1 MEELHK
7 FPKEEYLER
16 IEKLRG
22 LMEEKGVDS
31 VYLSSGISFAYFT
44 GFAYLATERPACMII
59 TKKGGITFM
68 GPSVEKDHLFSQTD
82 LVSEIRTYL
91 DYPGDEHPA
100 LLFSRCIKELK
111 LPLRMGVESMQ
122 FYPSAYGY
130 EGPEIREGLPD
141 LTLVPMG
148 SDIYRLRRIK
158 SDNEIEAI
166 RETIKWGNLAHTY
179 LQDYSADGRY
189 EFEVSV
195 EASLEA
201 SIAMKRT
208 LGKSYMQKRFLSTPV
223 EAVFMGQL
231 GEHSAYPHSI
241 SADRPMKH
249 GDILGTWAY
258 ADVEGYFSELE
269 RNMFLGEPDPK
280 TYEFHQLLLKLQQTA
295 FDAIVPG
302 ARGSDVDR
310 AVHKFAKDHDLEKY
324 LRHHSGHNIG
334 LEMHEA
340 PFLDVGD
347 HTPIMPGM
355 VFSVEPGIY
364 VPKLGGFRHS
374 DTVAMREDGPEIL
387 TYYPRETVELIIE

>member
-1 MEELHK
+1 MHK
-7 FPKEEYLER
+7 FPREEYTKR
-16 IEKLRG
+16 IEKLTAT
-22 LMEEKGVDS
+22 MEKKGVDS
-31 VYLSSGISFAYFT
+31 VYLSSAISFAYFT

-59 TKKGGITFM
+59 TRKGEIAFF
-68 GPSVEKDHLFSQTD
+68 GPSIEKDHLFSQTD
-82 LVSEIRTYL
+82 LIGEIRTYP
-91 DYPGDEHPA
+91 DYPGEEHPA
-100 LLFSRCIKELK
+100 TLFSRWIRELK
-111 LPLRMGVESMQ
+111 LPDKMGVESTQ

-130 EGPEIREGLPD
+130 QGPEIQDGLPD
-141 LTLVPMG
+141 FTLVPMG
-148 SDIYRLRRIK
+148 PDIYSMRRIK
-158 SDNEIEAI
+158 SQNEIEAI

-179 LQDYSADGRY
+179 LKDYSAPGRY
-189 EFEVSV
+189 EFEVAV

-201 SIAMKRT
+201 SVAMKRT

-223 EAVFMGQL
+223 EAVFMGQI

-241 SADRPMKH
+241 SVDRPMQE

-269 RNMFLGEPDPK
+269 RNMFLGEPDQK
-280 TYEFHQLLLKLQQTA
+280 TYEFHQLLLDLQQTA
-295 FDAIVPG
+295 YDAIVPG
-302 ARGSDVDR
+302 SKCSDVDK
-310 AVHKFAKDHDLEKY
+310 AVRNFARDHDIEKY

-364 VPKLGGFRHS
+364 VPGLGGFRHS
-374 DTVAMREDGPEIL
+374 DTVVMREDGPEIM
-387 TYYPRETVELIIE
+387 TYYPRETEDLIID